1 MSEIPKL
8 CIVIPAYNYADQVSH
23 AVLSVVKQLT
33 RECELVVINDGSTDH
48 TSQVL
53 EDLLSQT
60 GQVFR
65 VIEKE
70 NGGLASVRN
79 LGIEKSRAE
88 YFIFLDADDR
98 LTEHAITEIL
108 TFMTKHPD
116 AEMII
121 GGTISV
127 WPDHSRTKEYIPSDL
142 PDSAVERVKAYLI
155 TKKVSLANG
164 ATVMHRKVFER
175 GNYPEYFR
183 NAEDIPVFS
192 QVLAYSNCMV
202 LKKPLAYIH
211 KSPTSLRHN
220 VEYDR
225 QVGLQLVDEIFESG
239 RLGKEFQILKKPFV
253 SQRALSLFRGYYVA
267 GLYSDARAMYV
278 FAMKN
283 AWTSVFKFSY
293 TRKFLRIL
301 FK

>member
-1 MSEIPKL
+1 MSEAPKL
-8 CIVIPAYNYADQVSH
+8 CIVISAYNYADQVSH
-23 AVLSVVKQLT
+23 AVISVVNQLT

-48 TSQVL
+48 TSRVL
-53 EDLLSQT
+53 DDLLKQT
-60 GQVFR
+60 DQAFR
-65 VIEKE
+65 IIEKE

-79 LGIEKSRAE
+79 LGIEESRAE

-98 LTEHAITEIL
+98 LTEHAIAEVL
-108 TFMTKHPD
+108 DFVAKHPD

-127 WPDHSRTKEYIPSDL
+127 WPDRKRTKEYVPNDL
-142 PDSAVERVKAYLI
+142 PESALERVKAYLI
-155 TKKVSLANG
+155 TKKISLANG
-164 ATVMHRKVFER
+164 ATVMHRAVFER
-175 GNYPEYFR
+175 GNYPEHFR

-239 RLGKEFQILKKPFV
+239 RLGKEFQIFKKPFV
-253 SQRALSLFRGYYVA
+253 SQRALSLFRGYYMA
-267 GLYSDARAMYV
+267 GLYSEARSMYL
-278 FAMKN
+278 FAIKN
-283 AWTSVFKFSY
+283 TWKSVFKYSY